1 MPHDLKRSIIA
12 WKQIKNLMIKEVMVL
27 GEATNELSNLCV
39 IKGCL
44 LRRDVIA
51 LSVVR
56 VPLLASFKRL
66 EEGKK

>member
-1 MPHDLKRSIIA
+1 
-12 WKQIKNLMIKEVMVL
+12 MIKEVMVL

-56 VPLLASFKRL
+56 VPLLVIQAIRGRQKI
-66 EEGKK
+66 KKNHKQR

>member
-1 MPHDLKRSIIA
+1 M
-12 WKQIKNLMIKEVMVL
+12 L

-39 IKGCL
+39 IKECL

-56 VPLLASFKRL
+56 VPFLVIQAIRGRQKI
-66 EEGKK
+66 KKNHKQR

>member
-1 MPHDLKRSIIA
+1 M
-12 WKQIKNLMIKEVMVL
+12 L

-56 VPLLASFKRL
+56 VPLLVIQAIRGRQKI
-66 EEGKK
+66 KKNHKQR

>member
-1 MPHDLKRSIIA
+1 
-12 WKQIKNLMIKEVMVL
+12 MIKEVMVL

-56 VPLLASFKRL
+56 VPLLVIQAIRGRQKI
-66 EEGKK
+66 KKKSQAKMIVAT

>member
-1 MPHDLKRSIIA
+1 
-12 WKQIKNLMIKEVMVL
+12 MIKEVIVL

-66 EEGKK
+66 EEGKN

>member
-1 MPHDLKRSIIA
+1 MLHDLKRSIIA
-12 WKQIKNLMIKEVMVL
+12 WKQIKNLMTKEVMVL

-44 LRRDVIA
+44 LRRDIIA

>member
-1 MPHDLKRSIIA
+1 M
-12 WKQIKNLMIKEVMVL
+12 L

-56 VPLLASFKRL
+56 VPLLVIQAIRGRQKI
-66 EEGKK
+66 KKKSQAKMIVAT